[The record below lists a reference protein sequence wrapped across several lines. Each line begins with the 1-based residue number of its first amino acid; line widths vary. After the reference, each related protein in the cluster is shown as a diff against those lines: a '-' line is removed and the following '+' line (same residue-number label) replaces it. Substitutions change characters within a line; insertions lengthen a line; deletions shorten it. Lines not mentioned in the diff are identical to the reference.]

1 MRFFWFFW
9 LILKGFKL
17 NKLKLLLVRVVY
29 VILKCR
35 KEKISYEL
43 VEIRFVKK
51 KILIIK
57 GVINFVFFLYF

>member
-57 GVINFVFFLYF
+57 GVINCVFFLYF

>member
-17 NKLKLLLVRVVY
+17 NKLKLLLVGVVY
-29 VILKCR
+29 VILKWR

>member
-57 GVINFVFFLYF
+57 GVKV

>member
-29 VILKCR
+29 EILKCR

-57 GVINFVFFLYF
+57 GVINCVFFLYF

>member
-29 VILKCR
+29 EILKCR

>member
-51 KILIIK
+51 KIK
-57 GVINFVFFLYF
+57 V